1 MGQLKLISDLEL
13 FTGKIEKKSSMQ
25 FSSTY
30 QFWSS
35 ILCILLIIIVIV
47 VVFFW
52 FRIQRNNRRLNNQN
66 SNSLYLPLI
75 NNNDTNL

>member
-1 MGQLKLISDLEL
+1 MGQLKLISDLEF

-25 FSSTY
+25 FLSTY
-30 QFWSS
+30 QSWSL

-52 FRIQRNNRRLNNQN
+52 FKIQRNNRRLNNQN
-66 SNSLYLPLI
+66 SKIALFAI
-75 NNNDTNL
+75 N